1 MLPFALP
8 EVAVIVA
15 VRLARL
21 EPAEN
26 VTVATPEALVVAV
39 GWVRLPLLAVKT
51 IPTPGRPTLPESLT
65 TAEIVTVSPPL
76 PTWTELAI
84 TSIAFA
90 TVHDED
96 ALDAAASQPPPLPN
110 GGVPALPSPP
120 QPTIKALVKS
130 ATTQIKLFMK
140 TSQPV

>member
-1 MLPFALP
+1 MSTSMLPFALP

-21 EPAEN
+21 EPAEK
-26 VTVATPEALVVAV
+26 VTVATPEALVVTV

-90 TVHDED
+90 TVHDDD
-96 ALDAAASQPPPLPN
+96 AL
-110 GGVPALPSPP
+110 
-120 QPTIKALVKS
+120 
-130 ATTQIKLFMK
+130 
-140 TSQPV
+140 